1 MNAVTLNLPTESLV
15 KDILV
20 RCVDKEDD
28 RIEAAMLIL
37 GSMRLYNMRGPIS
50 LEMYITSLKNAYSA
64 DVRIATFDA
73 AITYT
78 GIGMS
83 GNYVRTT
90 SPLTT
95 LNMDIPRRM
104 LVGFVRSAFEI
115 AESQSLE
122 KEMRHL
128 AIYFMITLFGI
139 LMLMFSYIKNEVAP
153 RCMENQNDG
162 VWKSRDY
169 SVPLEFLHRL
179 AVHLYDKT
187 IVWRVLDQYLGA
199 SDNQK
204 CVAAIFAF
212 AQVSEVYLK

>member
-78 GIGMS
+78 GIG
-83 GNYVRTT
+83 YIRWTPIVT
-90 SPLTT
+90 P
-95 LNMDIPRRM
+95 DVC
-104 LVGFVRSAFEI
+104 LV
-115 AESQSLE
+115 
-122 KEMRHL
+122 L
-128 AIYFMITLFGI
+128 AM
-139 LMLMFSYIKNEVAP
+139 MQNEVAP

-162 VWKSRDY
+162 VWNSRDY
-169 SVPLEFLHRL
+169 RVPLEFLHRL

-199 SDNQK
+199 SDSQK